1 MINKIDE
8 IITSLRDDAILTGLL
23 KGKHIY
29 WQRPSSSPVS
39 YITIREITNSESE
52 SADDEEYSDDIEI
65 QADVFTK
72 GSTIPIAR
80 QLQKTMRSMG
90 YTHQALADDYD
101 EITKIYHKPIR
112 FFIKVEV

>member
-23 KGKHIY
+23 KGKYIY

-65 QADVFTK
+65 QADIFTK
-72 GSTIPIAR
+72 GQHDPYC
-80 QLQKTMRSMG
+80 KT
-90 YTHQALADDYD
+90 
-101 EITKIYHKPIR
+101 ITKEN
-112 FFIKVEV
+112 EVYGLHASGLSR